1 MEFRE
6 VLIQWF
12 LPLNKLKN
20 IMKKIFL
27 IICLCIISQTLWAQQ
42 GSVNSGQLEDKPPTD
57 GYAIKADIQNRMVIP
72 YSTVRTGDV
81 VFSKRIWREMDLKD
95 SKNHVFASP
104 KAKLI
109 DVLMDA
115 IIASE
120 LTAYDPTPTKE
131 DPTGDSFRKR
141 LTSDQALG
149 RFVDSVLVPQFD
161 DQGYEISSTMMPG
174 EFNSDSVTRF
184 RIKEDWFFDKQRSVF
199 EPRIVGIAP
208 LMKINIGGVSLD
220 EQPAF
225 WIYFPEARHIL
236 VNKQVAD
243 PVNDALGISFDDLFA
258 RRLFSSIIIK
268 ESNPQDLRIKDYM
281 QGADETLEAE
291 RIEGKL
297 GEYDQ
302 SIWIDLPEKPEKQKK
317 GLFGIGKKKK

>member
-1 MEFRE
+1 MMNSMRK
-6 VLIQWF
+6 V
-12 LPLNKLKN
+12 
-20 IMKKIFL
+20 FL
-27 IICLCIISQTLWAQQ
+27 IICFCVASQVLLAQQ
-42 GSVNSGQLEDKPPTD
+42 AGNSHRQLEDNPPTD
-57 GYAIKADIQNRMVIP
+57 GYAIKSDIQNRRVIP
-72 YSTVRTGDV
+72 YSNVRTGDI
-81 VFSKRIWREMDLKD
+81 VFSKRIWREMDLND

-109 DVLMDA
+109 DVIMEAVLA
-115 IIASE
+115 GE

-131 DPTGDSFRKR
+131 DPTGDSFLKR
-141 LTSDQALG
+141 LSSDQALG

-161 DQGYEISSTMMPG
+161 DEGYEVSSTMMAG

-184 RIKEDWFFDKQRSVF
+184 RIKEDWFYDRQRSVF

-208 LMKINIGGVSLD
+208 LMKINMGGVALD

-243 PVNDALGISFDDLFA
+243 PVNDALGISFDDLFT
-258 RRLFSSIIIK
+258 RRQFSSTIIK

-281 QGADETLEAE
+281 QGADERVEAD
-291 RIEGKL
+291 RIQEKL
-297 GEYDQ
+297 GEYNQ
-302 SIWIDLPEKPEKQKK
+302 SIWVDLPEETEKVKK
-317 GLFGIGKKKK
+317 GLFGIGRKKK

>member
-1 MEFRE
+1 
-6 VLIQWF
+6 
-12 LPLNKLKN
+12 
-20 IMKKIFL
+20 MKKIFL
-27 IICLCIISQTLWAQQ
+27 IIGLCIASHMLLAQQ
-42 GSVNSGQLEDKPPTD
+42 ASTHSGLLEDNPPTD
-57 GYAIKADIQNRMVIP
+57 GYAIKSDIENRRVIP
-72 YSTVRTGDV
+72 YSSVRTGDV
-81 VFSKRIWREMDLKD
+81 VFSKRIWREMDLND

-115 IIASE
+115 VLAGE

-131 DPTGDSFRKR
+131 DPTGDSFLKR
-141 LTSDQALG
+141 LSSDQALG

-161 DQGYEISSTMMPG
+161 DEGYEISSTMMAG

-184 RIKEDWFFDKQRSVF
+184 RIKEDWFYDRQRSVF

-208 LMKINIGGVSLD
+208 LMKINMGGVSLD

-243 PVNDALGISFDDLFA
+243 PVNDALGISFDDLFT
-258 RRLFSSIIIK
+258 RRQFSSTIIK

-281 QGADETLEAE
+281 QGTDELVEAD
-291 RIEGKL
+291 RIQGKL
-297 GEYDQ
+297 GEYNE
-302 SIWIDLPEKPEKQKK
+302 SIWVDLPEKPEKQKR
-317 GLFGIGKKKK
+317 GLLGIGKKKKQ

>member
-1 MEFRE
+1 
-6 VLIQWF
+6 
-12 LPLNKLKN
+12 
-20 IMKKIFL
+20 MKKIFL
-27 IICLCIISQTLWAQQ
+27 IVCLCTVSQLVFGQQ
-42 GSVNSGQLEDKPPTD
+42 GSANLGQIEDNPPID
-57 GYAIKADIQNRMVIP
+57 GYAIKSDIQNRRVIP
-72 YSTVRTGDV
+72 YSNVRTGDV
-81 VFSKRIWREMDLKD
+81 VFSKRIWREMDLTD
-95 SKNHVFASP
+95 SKNLVFASP

-109 DVLMDA
+109 DILMDA
-115 IIASE
+115 VVAGE

-131 DPTGDSFRKR
+131 DPTGDSFLKR
-141 LTSDQALG
+141 MTSNQALG

-161 DQGYEISSTMMPG
+161 DEGYEIASTMMAG

-208 LMKINIGGVSLD
+208 LMKINMGGVSLD

-258 RRLFSSIIIK
+258 RRLFSSTIIK

-302 SIWIDLPEKPEKQKK
+302 SIWVDLPEKPEKEKK
-317 GLFGIGKKKK
+317 GLFGRKRKN

>member
-1 MEFRE
+1 MA
-6 VLIQWF
+6 
-12 LPLNKLKN
+12 
-20 IMKKIFL
+20 
-27 IICLCIISQTLWAQQ
+27 SQMLLAQQ
-42 GSVNSGQLEDKPPTD
+42 ANTSPGQLDGNPPVD
-57 GYAIKADIQNRMVIP
+57 GYAIKSDIHNRRVIP
-72 YSTVRTGDV
+72 YSSVRTGDI

-115 IIASE
+115 ILAGE
-120 LTAYDPTPTKE
+120 LTAYDPAPTKE
-131 DPTGDSFRKR
+131 DPTGDSFLKR
-141 LTSDQALG
+141 LSSDQALG

-161 DQGYEISSTMMPG
+161 EEGYEISSNMMAG

-184 RIKEDWFFDKQRSVF
+184 RIKEDWFYDRQRSVF

-208 LMKINIGGVSLD
+208 LMKINMGGVSLD

-243 PVNDALGISFDDLFA
+243 PVNDALGISFDDLFT
-258 RRLFSSIIIK
+258 RRQFSSTIIK

-281 QGADETLEAE
+281 QGADELVEAD
-291 RIEGKL
+291 RIQGKL
-297 GEYDQ
+297 GEYNQ
-302 SIWIDLPEKPEKQKK
+302 SIWVDIPEKPEKQKK
-317 GLFGIGKKKK
+317 GLFGIGRQNK